1 MIAVRSWRT
10 SCDAGRRA
18 AREYNGRMRIFVA
31 GATGVIGREL
41 LPMLADHAV
50 VGMTRSRVDAVRAL
64 GAEPVVAD
72 VYDRELV
79 FAVVAAARPDVVV
92 HLLTDLAERDFEAN
106 ARIRRVGTRNLVDAA
121 VRARARRLV
130 VESISFAAS
139 AEGAAAVA
147 EMERLAKESGLESIV
162 LRLAR
167 LWGPGTWN
175 ERPEE
180 GAEFIH
186 VREAAR
192 VVYEAAVGREVT

>member
-1 MIAVRSWRT
+1 
-10 SCDAGRRA
+10 
-18 AREYNGRMRIFVA
+18 MRIFVA

-41 LPMLADHAV
+41 LPMLANHAV
-50 VGMTRSRVDAVRAL
+50 VGMTRSRVDAARAL

-72 VYDRELV
+72 VYDRERVL
-79 FAVVAAARPDVVV
+79 AVVAAARPDVVV

-106 ARIRRVGTRNLVDAA
+106 ARIRRVGTRNLVNAA
-121 VRARARRLV
+121 VAARARRLV

-147 EMERLAKESGLESIV
+147 EMERIARDSGLESVV

-186 VREAAR
+186 VRDAAR
-192 VVYEAAVGREVT
+192 LVCEAAVGAA